1 MLAARI
7 AWCLLLACAVIHAAA
22 DLPTQARPPLFS
34 YAWRMGSLGSA
45 ADAAQAGVYTTA
57 AAEHLCTGLPL
68 CRGFAYIG
76 NNRSTAA
83 QLTVFKTATTQG
95 NRSDG
100 RWSTW
105 IKTGLETL
113 PALVVPVGMSGL
125 NLSLRVE
132 TFTVQAL
139 TVASDPWGKNFSFT
153 RALDARSALP
163 FGMHLGDITLR
174 LRRRADDDGDDDD
187 QEEDSACSAASSSKW
202 STFSTAGGI
211 GGVAATPVAPP
222 PGSTS
227 VLAAH
232 DVSALLEHSS
242 GGSPFPLSV
251 VRSYEVS
258 DDGKALVLKL
268 NVSLPSDATG
278 AVEIGGLGFAMPEGA
293 GRGLE
298 RMAWAEA
305 HVGLEH
311 GFVEFVR
318 VVDDE
323 ATLLVTAERGFES
336 ATKLEAWRP
345 LLESVGDSGWDNE
358 WVVYSAAW
366 AA

>member
-174 LRRRADDDGDDDD
+174 LRRRADDDGDERLETSGNDENDD
-187 QEEDSACSAASSSKW
+187 ASS
-202 STFSTAGGI
+202 G
-211 GGVAATPVAPP
+211 
-222 PGSTS
+222 
-227 VLAAH
+227 
-232 DVSALLEHSS
+232 DE
-242 GGSPFPLSV
+242 
-251 VRSYEVS
+251 S
-258 DDGKALVLKL
+258 DDGGCPRTMV
-268 NVSLPSDATG
+268 D
-278 AVEIGGLGFAMPEGA
+278 E
-293 GRGLE
+293 RLE
-298 RMAWAEA
+298 RRLRKRRMGMVLPPPPTVPLARRPDNIKPRSS
-305 HVGLEH
+305 
-311 GFVEFVR
+311 FN
-318 VVDDE
+318 
-323 ATLLVTAERGFES
+323 LLPKGR
-336 ATKLEAWRP
+336 KRR
-345 LLESVGDSGWDNE
+345 
-358 WVVYSAAW
+358 
-366 AA
+366 